1 MREQGLSQPL
11 WLSCDCFS
19 ELGKLSYFIWKS
31 RFRAICWLTFL
42 RACEAMQAYKRKN
55 GPISAVS
62 LLMSICSVYRYDCRT
77 FSKNE
82 FLAIKC
88 DQITDRSVTD
98 VSLPCFSNR
107 LSGEVWNLS
116 WEVAWSCRSS
126 FLPGSPLFS
135 QSDFYLVRRCS
146 IFTGISYFFVCR
158 SITGVIKFNIYILN
172 HFRMLALQG
181 HCPLVLPTF

>member
-1 MREQGLSQPL
+1 MRSNAKPTNAKTARYLRLAFL
-11 WLSCDCFS
+11 WASVA
-19 ELGKLSYFIWKS
+19 FIH
-31 RFRAICWLTFL
+31 T
-42 RACEAMQAYKRKN
+42 M
-55 GPISAVS
+55 
-62 LLMSICSVYRYDCRT
+62 CRT
-77 FSKNE
+77 FAKNE
-82 FLAIKC
+82 YLAIKC
-88 DQITDRSVTD
+88 DQIADRSVTD

-126 FLPGSPLFS
+126 FLLGSPLFS
-135 QSDFYLVRRCS
+135 QSDFSLVRRCS

-181 HCPLVLPTF
+181 HCPLVLPYFGSYC